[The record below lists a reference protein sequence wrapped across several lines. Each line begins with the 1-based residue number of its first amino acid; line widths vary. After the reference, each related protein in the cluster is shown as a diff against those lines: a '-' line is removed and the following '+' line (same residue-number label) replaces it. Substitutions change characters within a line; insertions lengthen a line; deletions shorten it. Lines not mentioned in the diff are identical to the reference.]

1 MKTKTKIA
9 EILLNYETDKNY
21 GVIEPEK
28 GHTYGE
34 SYDEIFER
42 FDREAEL
49 NILEIGV
56 EKGGSLCA
64 WADYF
69 PNANI
74 YGVDIVDVRLE
85 EYKREN
91 INFILSDI
99 KDPDLKKKFSNI
111 KFDII
116 IDDGDHSLS
125 SILYVV
131 DNYLDTLNTGG
142 YLIVEDVQQPRL
154 VVMQVVPRIVDWRKK
169 YTLSIKD
176 LRDPINRA
184 WSYDDFLIIIK
195 KNE

>member
-1 MKTKTKIA
+1 MKIA

-21 GVIEPEK
+21 GVIKPKE

-34 SYDEIFER
+34 TYDEIFEK
-42 FDREAEL
+42 FDKEAQL

-56 EKGGSLCA
+56 QKGGSLCA
-64 WADYF
+64 WNDYF

-85 EYKREN
+85 KYKRES
-91 INFILSDI
+91 INFILSDVR
-99 KDPDLKKKFSNI
+99 DPDLKKKFVNI

-125 SILYVV
+125 SVLYVV
-131 DNYLDTLNTGG
+131 NTYLDTLSVGG
-142 YLIVEDVQQPRL
+142 FLIIEDCQQPRYWVQQIL
-154 VVMQVVPRIVDWRKK
+154 SKIPDNRKK

-176 LRDPINRA
+176 LRDPVARP

-195 KNE
+195 KIKN